1 MGNWRTVHIDGSID
15 ESQVKA
21 ARDACLYDWDFD
33 AQDNDDLPHALSYGK
48 TPSLCG
54 LHEWPASRINVVGNL
69 YERDCGVDSVAEALR
84 HVAKAAPSLRVKV
97 HCGGEYE
104 STNCVAT
111 IHRERRGSNGWR
123 ARGLRDPWNQP
134 GRNDGSAIRG
144 AAPLSSSGEI
154 TMSLTIPDLL
164 ECADAEQF
172 VRLCREEIKR
182 YPRSPRRR
190 DEGDGEG
197 DRHERHFQ
205 DERR

>member
-69 YERDCGVDSVAEALR
+69 YERDYGVDSVAEALR

-111 IHRERRGSNGWR
+111 ITVS
-123 ARGLRDPWNQP
+123 
-134 GRNDGSAIRG
+134 
-144 AAPLSSSGEI
+144 
-154 TMSLTIPDLL
+154 
-164 ECADAEQF
+164 
-172 VRLCREEIKR
+172 
-182 YPRSPRRR
+182 
-190 DEGDGEG
+190 DGEVTVG
-197 DRHERHFQ
+197 EPEVSEIPGINQ
-205 DERR
+205 DVMMGRLFAALHR